1 MAGAAERM
9 KLMRQRRRVRGLRE
23 LRIVVADPRSRA
35 VRRRVAKQ
43 VASLDPAR
51 ERDALQ
57 WIETVSEFDADASGD
72 LVTVAAAG
80 DYGKPR
86 PAVIVQTDAF
96 PESHASVVVCQ
107 LTSELA
113 DAPDF
118 RVTIEPTPENGL
130 RATSQVMAD
139 KPVTLNANA
148 SGGKSDNGDQDMARI
163 GIALAFVLGLA
174 D

>member
-1 MAGAAERM
+1 
-9 KLMRQRRRVRGLRE
+9 MRR
-23 LRIVVADPRSRA
+23 
-35 VRRRVAKQ
+35 
-43 VASLDPAR
+43 
-51 ERDALQ
+51 
-57 WIETVSEFDADASGD
+57 GD
-72 LVTVAAAG
+72 LVTVAATG

-118 RVTIEPTPENGL
+118 RVTIGPRPENGL
-130 RATSQVMAD
+130 RVASAD
-139 KPVTLNANA
+139 KPVTIRRERIGEKIGRLSN
-148 SGGKSDNGDQDMARI
+148 QDMARL
-163 GIALAFVLGLA
+163 GAALAFVLGLA

>member
-1 MAGAAERM
+1 
-9 KLMRQRRRVRGLRE
+9 MRR
-23 LRIVVADPRSRA
+23 
-35 VRRRVAKQ
+35 
-43 VASLDPAR
+43 
-51 ERDALQ
+51 
-57 WIETVSEFDADASGD
+57 GD

-96 PESHASVVVCQ
+96 PESHASVVICQ

-118 RVTIEPTPENGL
+118 RVTIDPSPENRL
-130 RATSQVMAD
+130 RLISQVMAD
-139 KPVTLNANA
+139 KPVTIRRERIGRKIGRLGNR
-148 SGGKSDNGDQDMARI
+148 DMARL
-163 GIALAFVLGLA
+163 GVALAFVLGLA